1 MVSVVCVNGLNRSV
15 REHGITDPGKILD
28 KTREIVIHEFEKSE
42 DEVKDG
48 MDISL
53 CVLEGHKL
61 LWAGA
66 NNPLWI
72 IRSTRHSGL
81 DPESVHEIAG
91 QARNNE
97 YEVMEYKPNKQ
108 PIGKYE
114 EEKPFLTH
122 EIELQKGDSI
132 YVFTDGY
139 LDQFGGDKG
148 KKFKAAK
155 LKELLLTIQNKTMTE
170 QHNIIN
176 AAFEKWKGNLEQV
189 DDVCVIGVRI

>member
-1 MVSVVCVNGLNRSV
+1 MVSVVCNNGLNRSV

-53 CVLEGHKL
+53 CVLEGQKL

-72 IRSTRHSGL
+72 IR
-81 DPESVHEIAG
+81 PI
-91 QARNNE
+91 NNE
-97 YEVMEYKPNKQ
+97 YTFVEYKPNKQ
-108 PIGKYE
+108 PIGKYA

-122 EIELQKGDSI
+122 EIALQKGDSI

-139 LDQFGGDKG
+139 HDQFGGDKG

-189 DDVCVIGVRI
+189 DDVCIIGVRI